1 VVSLWALGRPGGER
15 FVNERGAV
23 ASAGAVGSSF
33 VEGEWEYQ
41 PVRLPPDVTRI
52 SATVQLGIQA
62 EFGGWELSRTLLYA
76 DGTRKVW
83 LRRKRTRAL
92 QAGLAT

>member
-1 VVSLWALGRPGGER
+1 MNA
-15 FVNERGAV
+15 RGP
-23 ASAGAVGSSF
+23 VG
-33 VEGEWEYQ
+33 VIGTPVIEGEWEYQ

-52 SATVQLGIQA
+52 SATVQLGVRA
-62 EFGGWELSRTLLYA
+62 EFGGWELMRTLLYA

-83 LRRKRTRAL
+83 LRRKITRTSV

>member
-1 VVSLWALGRPGGER
+1 M
-15 FVNERGAV
+15 NQRGAH
-23 ASAGAVGSSF
+23 SGPIGAFGTPV

-92 QAGLAT
+92 QQGFAT

>member
-1 VVSLWALGRPGGER
+1 
-15 FVNERGAV
+15 VNERGP
-23 ASAGAVGSSF
+23 VGL
-33 VEGEWEYQ
+33 VGTPVIEGEWEYQ

-52 SATVQLGIQA
+52 SATVQLGVRA

-83 LRRKRTRAL
+83 LRRPVVRSMQPAP
-92 QAGLAT
+92 AT

>member
-1 VVSLWALGRPGGER
+1 MNA
-15 FVNERGAV
+15 RGP
-23 ASAGAVGSSF
+23 VG
-33 VEGEWEYQ
+33 VIGTPVIEGDWEYQ

-52 SATVQLGIQA
+52 SATVQLGVRA
-62 EFGGWELSRTLLYA
+62 EFGGWELMRTLLYA

-83 LRRKRTRAL
+83 LRRKITRTSV

>member
-1 VVSLWALGRPGGER
+1 MNARGPVGVVGTP
-15 FVNERGAV
+15 VI
-23 ASAGAVGSSF
+23 
-33 VEGEWEYQ
+33 EGEWEYQ

-52 SATVQLGIQA
+52 SATVQLGVRA
-62 EFGGWELSRTLLYA
+62 EFGGWELMRTLLYA

-83 LRRKRTRAL
+83 LRRKVTRTSV

>member
-1 VVSLWALGRPGGER
+1 MNA
-15 FVNERGAV
+15 RGP
-23 ASAGAVGSSF
+23 VG
-33 VEGEWEYQ
+33 VIGTPVIEGEWEYQ

-52 SATVQLGIQA
+52 SATVQLGVRA
-62 EFGGWELSRTLLYA
+62 EFGGWELMRTLLYA

-83 LRRKRTRAL
+83 LRRKVTRTSV